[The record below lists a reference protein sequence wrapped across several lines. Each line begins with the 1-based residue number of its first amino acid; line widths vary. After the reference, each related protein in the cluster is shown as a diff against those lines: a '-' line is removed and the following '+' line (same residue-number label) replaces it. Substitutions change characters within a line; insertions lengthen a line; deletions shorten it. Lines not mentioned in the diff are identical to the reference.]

1 MSSRITG
8 RTPPTKPGRFAY
20 EGLDRALHE
29 RARLGILTALL
40 ACRDGR
46 LFSDLKQLCGLTDG
60 NLSRHL
66 EVLHRT
72 GVVEIWK
79 GFDGHRPQTLCR
91 LSADGT
97 RRFVA
102 YLQELQHV
110 CRDAAPHMA
119 RRARPASPPKGFTG
133 RAR

>member
-1 MSSRITG
+1 MSTRSTV
-8 RTPPTKPGRFAY
+8 RTPPAKPGRFAY

-29 RARLGILTALL
+29 RARLGILNALL

-46 LFSDLKQLCGLTDG
+46 LFSDLKQQCGLTDG

-66 EVLHRT
+66 EVLRRT
-72 GVVEIWK
+72 GLVEIWK
-79 GFDGHRPQTLCR
+79 GFEGHRPQTLCR
-91 LSADGT
+91 LSAEGT
-97 RRFVA
+97 RRFIA

-133 RAR
+133 GAR